1 MGRIEIVGRVGE
13 LASIEG
19 FLDRAAV
26 RPVVLSI
33 EGEPGAGK
41 TTLWLEAVSRSRRK
55 FFWTLSCRCVEAEA
69 KLAFTALADLIAPVA
84 DEVVADLPLPQR
96 RALEVALLQA
106 DPVRGSRVE
115 QRAVSLALLGSLRL
129 LAQVAPVVV
138 AVDDLQWLDVPS
150 ARVLAFALRRLEDDR
165 VGIVATRRVSE
176 NAPLELDQLATDH
189 EFERLVLKALE
200 VHDLHRVFEAHLG
213 RTFPPPT
220 LKRIHRTSHG
230 NPLFALEL
238 ARTLLER
245 GLGSAEEPLP
255 LPEHLAGLLHR
266 RLAALPAKTRTA
278 LAAAAALPEPT
289 PELVGAA
296 LGGRAGASSLRSALE
311 ACVIEIRDDRI
322 QFTHPLLASIAY
334 ADLSPAGRRRLHERL
349 AAAVTSSEE
358 QAKHLGLAAV
368 KPESRV
374 AAALETAAHSAYVRG
389 APDEAAA
396 LAQAACR
403 LTPAG
408 SHQARYRRMV
418 DLGWYH
424 ARSGDVARARGVFDD
439 VIASAP
445 SSPIRA
451 RALHLLGRMQTHG
464 DAATIELEERARVEA
479 VGDDTLSVSIE
490 RVLARYWSRR
500 DLERA
505 ERHARKAVEIADRL
519 DDPLTLATAL
529 TTLAAV
535 TFARGGEGSSAML
548 ERALELEPS
557 WSDEG
562 VYARPGVLVAELQAA
577 RGNLGEA
584 CTLYGRELGAAEA
597 RGDYLG
603 VPELLLSLAYVECEA
618 GAYAAAAEHA
628 GAALEEAARSDIPTI
643 AALAVS
649 ALVDA
654 HTDHVDAAREHA
666 HNAIRQF
673 EHAGSDLLGPL
684 RSTVVTAKHALG
696 FVELSLG
703 NTTAAIEHLQPL
715 VTRVAAVGAHHPA
728 LFRFLPDQIEA
739 LLALGESDEPRRLL
753 AVHEARALAV
763 NDRWALA
770 TSDRCRGLLLANEGA
785 LADAAAALEQALQR
799 HQGIEMPFDL
809 ARTLL
814 VKGTIER
821 RAKRRREARSSL
833 HSALELFDR
842 LGTPA
847 WAEKTRAELQR
858 IGGRPGPSGLTPAE
872 ERIALLVAQGKTN
885 REVAQE
891 LFVVEKTVETT
902 LSRVYR
908 KLGVRSRS
916 ELAAAHQRSGGGSPA
931 SKV

>member
-1 MGRIEIVGRVGE
+1 
-13 LASIEG
+13 
-19 FLDRAAV
+19 
-26 RPVVLSI
+26 VVLSI
-33 EGEPGAGK
+33 EGEAGVGK
-41 TTLWLEAVSRSRRK
+41 TTLWLEAVRRSRLK
-55 FFWTLSCRCVEAEA
+55 FFRTLSCRCVEAEA
-69 KLAFTALADLIAPVA
+69 KLAFTALADLFAPVA
-84 DEVVADLPLPQR
+84 DDVVADLPPPQR

-115 QRAVSLALLGSLRL
+115 QRAISLAVLGSLRL
-129 LAQVAPVVV
+129 LAQVGPVAV
-138 AVDDLQWLDVPS
+138 AVDDLQWLDAPS

-165 VGIVATRRVSE
+165 VGIVATLRPSE
-176 NAPLELDQLATDH
+176 NRPVELDQLAIDY
-189 EFERLVLKALE
+189 EFERLVIGALE
-200 VHDLHRVFEAHLG
+200 VDDLHRVFETHLG

-220 LKRIHRTSHG
+220 LKRIHRTSRG
-230 NPLFALEL
+230 NALFALEL

-255 LPEHLAGLLHR
+255 LPEQLVGLLKG
-266 RLAALPAKTRTA
+266 RLAALPADTRRA

-289 PELVGAA
+289 PALVAAA
-296 LGGRAGASSLRSALE
+296 LGTRAGASPLRSAL
-311 ACVIEIRDDRI
+311 AAGVIELHKDRI
-322 QFTHPLLASIAY
+322 RFTHPLLASIAY
-334 ADLSPAGRRRLHERL
+334 ADLPPARRRRLHERL

-358 QAKHLGLAAV
+358 RAKHLGLAAE

-374 AAALETAAHSAYVRG
+374 AAALERAAHTAYMRG

-396 LAQAACR
+396 LAQGACR
-403 LTPAG
+403 LTPARS
-408 SHQARYRRMV
+408 SHAKYRRMV

-424 ARSGDVARARGVFDD
+424 ARSGDVARAREMFDE
-439 VIASAP
+439 VIESAP

-451 RALHLLGRMQTHG
+451 RAIHLLGRMQTHG
-464 DAATIELEERARVEA
+464 DAATIELQERARVEA

-500 DLERA
+500 DLKRA
-505 ERHARKAVEIADRL
+505 ERHARNGVELANRL
-519 DDPLTLATAL
+519 DDPLTRATAL

-535 TFARGGEGSSAML
+535 TFARGRGGSSAML
-548 ERALELEPS
+548 ESALKLEPS

-562 VYARPGVLVAELQAA
+562 VYARPGVLVAEFEAA

-584 CTLYGRELGAAEA
+584 CALYGRELRAAEA

-603 VPELLLSLAYVECEA
+603 VPELLLSLAYVESEG

-628 GAALEEAARSDIPTI
+628 RTAREEAARSDIPTM

-654 HTDHVDAAREHA
+654 HTDHVDAARKHA
-666 HNAIRQF
+666 VDAIRQS

-684 RSTVVTAKHALG
+684 RSTFVTAKHALG
-696 FVELSLG
+696 LVELGLG
-703 NTTAAIEHLQPL
+703 NTSAAIEHLQPL
-715 VTRVAAVGAHHPA
+715 VTRVAAAGAHHPA
-728 LFRFLPDQIEA
+728 LFRFVPDAIEA
-739 LLALGESDEPRRLL
+739 LVALGEIDESRRLL
-753 AVHEARALAV
+753 ALHEEHGLAV
-763 NDRWALA
+763 DDLWAFA
-770 TSDRCRGLLLANEGA
+770 TTARCRGLLLAADGA
-785 LADAAAALEQALQR
+785 LADAAAALEQAVQR
-799 HQGIEMPFDL
+799 HQGVEMPFDL

-833 HSALELFDR
+833 HSALDLFDR

-847 WAEKTRAELQR
+847 WAEKTRVELQR
-858 IGGRPGPSGLTPAE
+858 IGGRTRPSGLTPTE

-891 LFVVEKTVETT
+891 LFVAEKTVETT

-916 ELAAAHQRSGGGSPA
+916 ELAATHQRRAGGSPA
-931 SKV
+931 SKL